1 MEHPQLVEGSSPP
14 PTVAAAAT
22 KGQADPLR
30 LCEANLSRLALL
42 GKKGREAASRGG
54 RSSSGSHS
62 GRGGSYSYK
71 GGARTAS
78 VASAAG
84 SMVVKK
90 RCGGGTAPSVTTA
103 GTGLSVA
110 ETVIARAQARKGMF

>member
-14 PTVAAAAT
+14 PTAAAAAT
-22 KGQADPLR
+22 NGQEDSLR
-30 LCEANLSRLALL
+30 LCEANLARLALL
-42 GKKGREAASRGG
+42 GRKGREAAARGG
-54 RSSSGSHS
+54 RSSGSHS
-62 GRGGSYSYK
+62 GRGGSYIYK

-78 VASAAG
+78 VGSAAG

-90 RCGGGTAPSVTTA
+90 RCGGGMAPSVTTA